1 MFSLA
6 IIFFTIV
13 AIIVYVRGVY
23 PEVNDSQITPRYI
36 LPLFLLLVGLALLST
51 TTNNSLLGPVHSLVI
66 TTLLTIGGSIAW
78 LVTISRFTIGPNAA
92 FTNFYQSPEWWGL
105 SPTFSRLEFFALT
118 LLITFFWY
126 LSTIYVWGRMKE
138 SNEPTFIKTLKE

>member
-1 MFSLA
+1 M
-6 IIFFTIV
+6 
-13 AIIVYVRGVY
+13 
-23 PEVNDSQITPRYI
+23 
-36 LPLFLLLVGLALLST
+36 
-51 TTNNSLLGPVHSLVI
+51 HSLVV

-92 FTNFYQSPEWWGL
+92 FTNFYQSPGWWGL

-126 LSTIYVWGRMKE
+126 LSTIYVWGRMEE